1 MKKLYIRTQD
11 RTALL
16 EATDVHFM
24 ETKRTS
30 RKTKYSL
37 CVNFGCVG
45 EYDTKKRCLEI
56 IDDIENRLAEDVD
69 FVLYTMP
76 EK

>member
-11 RTALL
+11 RSALL
-16 EATDVHFM
+16 ECTEIHYN
-24 ETKRTS
+24 ETKHTN
-30 RKTKYSL
+30 RKTKHTIIA
-37 CVNFGCVG
+37 NFGLAG
-45 EYDTKKRCLEI
+45 EYATKERCLEI
-56 IDDIENRLAEDVD
+56 IDDIENRLVEDVD